1 MTRFLPPRIA
11 AFAFALTL
19 AVAALLVASP
29 ALARVER
36 YAVIAGNN
44 AGLRGEVELR
54 YAEADALK
62 VHDVLVGIGG
72 FPPSNVTL
80 LRGGGAEAMRRA
92 LISMNSR
99 IRQDITGGGV
109 EAVLVIYYSGHG
121 DARALHLGNTLMELP
136 EIEQLARGSAAHF
149 RLLIV
154 DACRSGALTRVKGG
168 TAAPP
173 LTIRTEARLAGE
185 GVVFLTA
192 SSANEDAQESDAL
205 GGSFFT
211 HYLTSGLMGAADD
224 DRNDVVTLDEA
235 YRHVSE
241 ATIRATSQT
250 LAGTQHPTFR
260 YELRGQGKLALT
272 VLPARAA
279 HRGTVELPAGRTY
292 LLLEGGSQGPIVA
305 EVAATDASRRLSVKP
320 GRYFV
325 RGRGKDFLLEG
336 EITVEAGRTLAVADG
351 MLSRAEYA
359 RLVRKGQE
367 GAEAAHGAQAGYRL
381 RTAFHAGESPCQGAF
396 AGYTLELRQL
406 SVMPRLGA
414 CRGGFE
420 NDTLR
425 ASVDQL
431 DVEVRV
437 AHAWDFPRVTLDLG
451 VSAGAGVLQQAFET
465 RGVAAPRT
473 SFVGFLGTGV
483 GLMVDLPS
491 GFYLLGQVDAQTYF
505 FQQAKRG
512 AAESAPISAE
522 FAVRPLAGLG
532 KRF

>member
-1 MTRFLPPRIA
+1 MIRALASRIA
-11 AFAFALTL
+11 AFAL
-19 AVAALLVASP
+19 AWAALLVASP

-62 VHDVLVGIGG
+62 VHDVLVGLGG
-72 FPPSNVTL
+72 FPPANVTL
-80 LRGGGAEAMRRA
+80 LRGGDAGAMRRA

-109 EAVLVIYYSGHG
+109 EAVLVVYYSGHG
-121 DARALHLGNTLMELP
+121 DARALHLGNTLMDLP
-136 EIEQLARGSAAHF
+136 ELEQLARGSPAHF
-149 RLLIV
+149 RLVIL

-211 HYLTSGLMGAADD
+211 HYLTSGLLGAADD
-224 DRNDVVTLDEA
+224 DRNGVVTLDEA

-241 ATIRATSQT
+241 ATIRATSRT

-272 VLPARAA
+272 ALPAVAA
-279 HRGTVELPAGRTY
+279 HRGTIELPAGRTY
-292 LLLEGGSQGPIVA
+292 LLLEGGSHGPVVA
-305 EVAATDASRRLSVKP
+305 EIAATDVSRRLSVKS

-325 RGRGKDFLLEG
+325 RGRGQDFLLEG
-336 EITVEAGRTLAVADG
+336 EITVEAGKALRVEDG

-367 GAEAAHGAQAGYRL
+367 GADAAHGAQAGYRL
-381 RTAFHAGESPCQGAF
+381 RTAFDEGESPCHGVF

-406 SVMPRLGA
+406 SVMPRLSA

-420 NDTLR
+420 NEVLR
-425 ASVDQL
+425 ARGDQL
-431 DVEVRV
+431 DAEVRV
-437 AHAWDFPRVTLDLG
+437 AHAWDFPWVTVDLG
-451 VSAGAGVLQQAFET
+451 VSVGAGILHQAFET

-473 SFVGFLGTGV
+473 SFVGFLGTGL

-505 FQQAKRG
+505 FQR
-512 AAESAPISAE
+512 AARAADESASIRAA

>member
-1 MTRFLPPRIA
+1 MIRALA
-11 AFAFALTL
+11 SGLVAFAL
-19 AVAALLVASP
+19 ACAALLAASP

-62 VHDVLVGIGG
+62 VHDVLVGLGG
-72 FPPSNVTL
+72 FSPSNVTL
-80 LRGGGAEAMRRA
+80 LRGGNAGALRRA

-99 IRQDITGGGV
+99 IRQDITGGGAQ
-109 EAVLVIYYSGHG
+109 AVLVVYYSGHG
-121 DARALHLGNTLMELP
+121 DARALHLGNTLMDLQEL
-136 EIEQLARGSAAHF
+136 EQLARGSAAHF
-149 RLLIV
+149 RLVIV

-168 TAAPP
+168 ATAPP

-211 HYLTSGLMGAADD
+211 HYLTSGLLGAADD
-224 DRNDVVTLDEA
+224 DGNEVVTLDEA

-241 ATIRATSQT
+241 ATIRATSRT

-272 VLPARAA
+272 TLPARAA
-279 HRGTVELPAGRTY
+279 HRGTIELPAGRTY
-292 LLLEGGSQGPIVA
+292 LLMAGGSQGPVVA
-305 EVAATDASRRLSVKP
+305 EVAATDVSRRLSVRS

-325 RGRGKDFLLEG
+325 RGRGQDFLLEG
-336 EITVEAGRTLAVADG
+336 EIAVEAGKTLRVEDG

-367 GAEAAHGAQAGYRL
+367 GADAAHGVQAGYRL
-381 RTAFHAGESPCQGAF
+381 RTAFHEGESPCHGVF

-406 SVMPRLGA
+406 SVMPRLSA
-414 CRGGFE
+414 CRGAFE
-420 NDTLR
+420 NDVLR
-425 ASVDQL
+425 ARRDQL

-437 AHAWDFPRVTLDLG
+437 AHAWDLPGVTLDLG
-451 VSAGAGVLQQAFET
+451 VGAGAGILHQAFET

-473 SFVGFLGTGV
+473 SFVGFLGTGL
-483 GLMVDLPS
+483 GLSADLPS

-505 FQQAKRG
+505 FQRAPRG
-512 AAESAPISAE
+512 AEESPWIGAA